1 MMIKA
6 VAYYRVASPDGVEMG
21 LQRQKE
27 TVREYAKKNGYEIVA
42 EVEAVE
48 SGSTADRDSLKEVKR
63 ELDNTGSE
71 AVLVRA
77 IDRLIR
83 NPLEIRKVV
92 DSFGGADI
100 VVVEGIKYEDGIL
113 KKPDW
118 LRQKEEEMD
127 EYFLKLDVEKCYR
140 KMKKE
145 NKGE

>member
-1 MMIKA
+1 MIKA
-6 VAYYRVASPDGVEMG
+6 VAYYRVASPDGAEMG

-77 IDRLIR
+77 IDRISR
-83 NPLEIRKVV
+83 KPMEIGKALSLLGKVEV
-92 DSFGGADI
+92 AEGENFNSDQLNLLTSMAD
-100 VVVEGIKYEDGIL
+100 VFAALDKED
-113 KKPDW
+113 DTM
-118 LRQKEEEMD
+118 EEMD
-127 EYFLKLDVEKCYR
+127 LE
-140 KMKKE
+140 
-145 NKGE
+145 